1 MLRASPAPEIHEP
14 DGSNSLPGG
23 LVSEVELNADTQTID
38 FSITVFIV
46 THVLEVA
53 GQVRRKFHIHTDAI
67 RDIRFILGDRA
78 KERRGLEFNPGE
90 AEYGVGRD
98 RRFVGQIER
107 GVAAEEIVQ

>member
-53 GQVRRKFHIHTDAI
+53 GQVRRKFHIHADAVGNV
-67 RDIRFILGDRA
+67 RFILGGSA
-78 KERRGLEFNPGE
+78 QKRRSFDFDPGE
-90 AEYGVGRD
+90 TEDSV
-98 RRFVGQIER
+98 RRNG
-107 GVAAEEIVQ
+107 